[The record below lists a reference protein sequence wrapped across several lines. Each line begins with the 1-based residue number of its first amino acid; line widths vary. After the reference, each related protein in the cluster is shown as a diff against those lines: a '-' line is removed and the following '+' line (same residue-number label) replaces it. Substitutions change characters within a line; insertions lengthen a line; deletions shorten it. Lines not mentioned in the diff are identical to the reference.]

1 LEFQSE
7 RYIEKLRSMTLAKRF
22 FPLLIISFFLLGC
35 KVNYS
40 FTGASVSP
48 NVKTISIA
56 TFPSYAALAPPALSQ
71 TFTEALKD
79 IFLRQTNLTLVK
91 QNGDLII
98 EGEITDYQ
106 VRSEAVQD
114 AAATLNRLTITV
126 SVRYTDTK
134 DEKKSFEQKFSGFE
148 QFDANTNLSSVEQ
161 TLIDQINEQLTQ
173 DIFNKSLG
181 NW

>member
-1 LEFQSE
+1 MNL
-7 RYIEKLRSMTLAKRF
+7 IKRSIFILVLSATALA
-22 FPLLIISFFLLGC
+22 GC

-48 NVKTISIA
+48 DVNTISIA
-56 TFPSYAALAPPALSQ
+56 TFPNYASLAPPSLSQ
-71 TFTEALKD
+71 AFTEELKD
-79 IFLRQTNLTLVK
+79 IFLRQTNLALVK
-91 QNGDLII
+91 ENGDLII
-98 EGEITDYQ
+98 AGEITNYS
-106 VRSEAVQD
+106 VKGEAVKDD
-114 AAATLNRLTITV
+114 ATSLNKLTIV
-126 SVRYTDTK
+126 VKVRYTDTK
-134 DEKKSFEQKFSGFE
+134 DDEKSFEQTFSGFQ

>member
-1 LEFQSE
+1 
-7 RYIEKLRSMTLAKRF
+7 MTLIRPGF
-22 FPLLIISFFLLGC
+22 IMLIMPLLFFGC

-40 FTGASVSP
+40 FTGASVAADVNS
-48 NVKTISIA
+48 ISIA
-56 TFPSYAALAPPALSQ
+56 TFPSYAPLAPPALSQ

-98 EGEITDYQ
+98 EGEITDYRVQ
-106 VRSEAVQD
+106 SEAVQD
-114 AAATLNRLTITV
+114 AAATLNKLTITV
-126 SVRYTDTK
+126 KVRYTDTK
-134 DEKKSFEQKFSGFE
+134 NEKNSYEQTFSGIE

>member
-1 LEFQSE
+1 MIL
-7 RYIEKLRSMTLAKRF
+7 TKRGSI
-22 FPLLIISFFLLGC
+22 LLYLSFIFTGC

-40 FTGASVSP
+40 FTGASVAADV
-48 NVKTISIA
+48 NTISIA
-56 TFPSYAALAPPALSQ
+56 TFPSYAPLAPPALSQ
-71 TFTEALKD
+71 SFTEALKD
-79 IFLRQTNLTLVK
+79 IFLRQTNLTLIK

-98 EGEITDYQ
+98 EGEITDYRVQ
-106 VRSEAVQD
+106 SEAVQD
-114 AAATLNRLTITV
+114 ASATLNKLTITAK
-126 SVRYTDTK
+126 VRYTDTK
-134 DEKKSFEQKFSGFE
+134 NEKNSYEQTFTGFE

>member
-1 LEFQSE
+1 MISIRQCF
-7 RYIEKLRSMTLAKRF
+7 I
-22 FPLLIISFFLLGC
+22 LLILPILLFGC

-40 FTGASVSP
+40 FTGASVAP
-48 NVKTISIA
+48 DVKTLSIA
-56 TFPSYAALAPPALSQ
+56 TFPSYAPLGPPALSQ
-71 TFTEALKD
+71 SFTEALKD

-98 EGEITDYQ
+98 EGEITDYR
-106 VRSEAVQD
+106 VKSEAVQD

-126 SVRYTDTK
+126 KVRYTDTK
-134 DEKKSFEQKFSGFE
+134 NEKNSYEQTFSGFE

-161 TLIDQINEQLTQ
+161 TLIDQISEQLTQ